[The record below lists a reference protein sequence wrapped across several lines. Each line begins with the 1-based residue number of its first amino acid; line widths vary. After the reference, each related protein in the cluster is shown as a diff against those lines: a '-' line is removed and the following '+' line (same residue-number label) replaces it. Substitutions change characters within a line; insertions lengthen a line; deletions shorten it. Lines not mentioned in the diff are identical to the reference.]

1 MRCILLS
8 SECQK
13 MTMWIKCDRRC
24 ASAMH
29 RDDQGPARFPPM
41 LQYFDSIIVAFG
53 FFFAIDKPLFI
64 TRNRSWHVQRSRSC
78 SARTIAPLG
87 FLSTIATDD
96 NDDSAIARRHSLIE
110 SMAKFYVDMV
120 DPVPHRFYS
129 TCVPSTGVR
138 CHEPRN
144 PMRDLAAG
152 WDASK
157 LLLYHRRSRERC
169 GEEEESENHD
179 DILKR
184 AISTTVEHYQRGLI
198 PVTTPATTSGS
209 TTQTSSCLQ
218 LSSDHLQEASHIGHS
233 AMMILAVIGSF
244 QVSSSS
250 SSLSALQQQ
259 RIIEALAWG
268 ILSMQ
273 RDDGAFCI
281 SFDKGQQD
289 DNVYTDIEFY
299 PGEAMV
305 ALAEVYHLGWAFPGP
320 ATAFTTTLDNAILL
334 ALRRAFLFYSDYYFH
349 QGTSN
354 GANYSIWQI
363 QAFTRLFRLLRS
375 SQPTA
380 VGSISTNDDSDDDDH
395 DDNLLQSIGFYV
407 VALAETV
414 LGSNAW
420 KYQLARGP
428 SFYANLNT
436 IEIAC
441 GLDALGDAMLLDMA
455 DITAKSD
462 ESFEQI
468 WPQRVDEAV
477 RFFEWTLSKVPP
489 EAVRGTGG
497 LGFGGTVVREQRLDV
512 TGHALSALIKLQ
524 SSSSSSTNANAR

>member
-1 MRCILLS
+1 M
-8 SECQK
+8 QG
-13 MTMWIKCDRRC
+13 C
-24 ASAMH
+24 AFAVSGLQS
-29 RDDQGPARFPPM
+29 DCCARM
-41 LQYFDSIIVAFG
+41 LPSLDSIILAFG
-53 FFFAIDKPLFI
+53 FFLVIDKPVFI
-64 TRNRSWHVQRSRSC
+64 SRNRGWHVQRSRSR
-78 SARTIAPLG
+78 SARTTIAPLG
-87 FLSTIATDD
+87 LFPSSVATDD
-96 NDDSAIARRHSLIE
+96 NDDSAMARRHSLIE
-110 SMAKFYVDMV
+110 SMTKFYVDMV
-120 DPVPHRFYS
+120 DPVSYRFYS

-144 PMRDLAAG
+144 PMRDLAAA

-169 GEEEESENHD
+169 GEEESENHD
-179 DILKR
+179 NILQR
-184 AISTTVEHYQRGLI
+184 AISTTVDHYQSGLI
-198 PVTTPATTSGS
+198 PVTTPATTSG
-209 TTQTSSCLQ
+209 TTDQTSSCLQ
-218 LSSDHLQEASHIGHS
+218 LSSGHLQEASHIGHS
-233 AMMILAVIGSF
+233 AMMILAAIGSL

-250 SSLSALQQQ
+250 SSLSALHQQSPPPPPHDSY
-259 RIIEALAWG
+259 RIIVEALAWG

-289 DNVYTDIEFY
+289 DNVYTGIEFY

-305 ALAEVYHLGWAFPGP
+305 ALAEVYHLGWASPGP
-320 ATAFTTTLDNAILL
+320 FGLATAFPTTLDTAILL
-334 ALRRAFLFYSDYYFH
+334 ALQRAFCFYSDYYFQ

-354 GANYSIWQI
+354 DANYSIWQI
-363 QAFTRLFRLLRS
+363 QAFARLFRLLRS
-375 SQPTA
+375 SQPKT
-380 VGSISTNDDSDDDDH
+380 VGSISTNDDEDHDDDDN
-395 DDNLLQSIGFYV
+395 DLLQSIASYV
-407 VALAETV
+407 VALGETV

-428 SFYANLNT
+428 SFYTNLNT

-441 GLDALGDAMLLDMA
+441 GLDALGDAMLDMA
-455 DITAKSD
+455 EITAKSD
-462 ESFEQI
+462 ESLEPI

-497 LGFGGTVVREQRLDV
+497 LGFGGTVVLEQRLDV

-524 SSSSSSTNANAR
+524 SSLTTNAYAR